1 MIESIRKMWKIGEL
15 RKKILYTFLMLVL
28 FRLVGV
34 IPAPGVDVAKVMSQ
48 NNTSTLPTPY
58 INASIIMQLLTIAIP
73 ALERMSKE
81 DDGRQKINRITR
93 YVTVGLAALQAI
105 GLVRGLGYIRS
116 GWLNYVL
123 VGVSMAGGTA
133 LAMWIGERITE
144 KGVGNGVSLLIFVGI
159 ISNLFN
165 GIVAGFQTATTTG
178 TTSGWLNL
186 IIIVV
191 TCILMTVIVTFV
203 ELGERRIPLIAK
215 QVKGRRVYG
224 GQNTHMSLKVVSV
237 GVLPLIFAYSFLAF
251 PGTIAQ
257 LIDPKAEGWFTR
269 WWLTNMSTGSV
280 WYLIISALLIIA
292 FTFFYSSISF
302 DPKQQAES
310 LQQQGAVIPGQRG
323 KNIRQ
328 YLQNIMNRLNLFAAF
343 FLAILAAVPTLLL
356 KLAENPSLDP
366 IALSEEFVK
375 GYYGAAAEPMGR
387 YLDYLEARQKTGVGC
402 LDVPQ
407 RQHLDPLRNQPLYDS
422 AVDLR
427 IHKRTC
433 RVTAL
438 REGQRRRGQAC
449 LEIPDVVA
457 SVVEPVKGFPVV
469 GFRIKKSN
477 FLHDVFHYSSVSK
490 RTIQVS
496 FYSVLR

>member
-1 MIESIRKMWKIGEL
+1 MIESIRKMWKIEEL
-15 RKKILYTFLMLVL
+15 RKKILYTFMMLVL

-48 NNTSTLPTPY
+48 NNTSTLPLLELVNMMTGNAFSQMTLMAMGITPY

-105 GLVRGLGYIRS
+105 GLVRGLGYIRA

-165 GIVAGFQTATTTG
+165 GIVSGFNTATTTG
-178 TTSGWLNL
+178 TTSGWINL
-186 IIIVV
+186 VVIVV

-203 ELGERRIPLIAK
+203 ELGERRIPLQIAK

-257 LIDPKAEGWFTR
+257 LIDPKIEGWFTR
-269 WWLTNMSTGSV
+269 WWQMNMYTGSV
-280 WYLIISALLIIA
+280 WYMIISALLIIA

-302 DPKQQAES
+302 DPKQQAEQ

-356 KLAENPSLDP
+356 RLAGVQVPFAASSIL
-366 IALSEEFVK
+366 IAV
-375 GYYGAAAEPMGR
+375 
-387 YLDYLEARQKTGVGC
+387 
-402 LDVPQ
+402 
-407 RQHLDPLRNQPLYDS
+407 
-422 AVDLR
+422 
-427 IHKRTC
+427 
-433 RVTAL
+433 
-438 REGQRRRGQAC
+438 
-449 LEIPDVVA
+449 
-457 SVVEPVKGFPVV
+457 
-469 GFRIKKSN
+469 
-477 FLHDVFHYSSVSK
+477 SVSLETI
-490 RTIQVS
+490 RTIQGEM
-496 FYSVLR
+496 SVRGIDMDMDGFM

>member
-1 MIESIRKMWKIGEL
+1 MIESIRKMWKIEEL
-15 RKKILYTFLMLVL
+15 RKKILYTFMMLVL

-48 NNTSTLPTPY
+48 NNTSSLPLLELVNMMTGNAFSQMTLMAMGITPY

-105 GLVRGLGYIRS
+105 GLVRGMGYIKD

-133 LAMWIGERITE
+133 LAMWIGERVTE

-165 GIVAGFQTATTTG
+165 GIVAGFNTATTTG
-178 TTSGWLNL
+178 TTSGWVNL
-186 IIIVV
+186 IVIVV

-203 ELGERRIPLIAK
+203 ELGERRIPLQIAK

-257 LIDPKAEGWFTR
+257 LIDPKAEGWFTQ
-269 WWLTNMSTGSV
+269 WWTRNMYTGSV
-280 WYLIISALLIIA
+280 WYMIISALLIVA

-302 DPKQQAES
+302 DPKQQAEQ

-328 YLQNIMNRLNLFAAF
+328 YLQTIMNRLNLFAPGRDERARDRYGRDRIYVRLIPGGF
-343 FLAILAAVPTLLL
+343 
-356 KLAENPSLDP
+356 P
-366 IALSEEFVK
+366 IAPWTPSADTPL
-375 GYYGAAAEPMGR
+375 G
-387 YLDYLEARQKTGVGC
+387 
-402 LDVPQ
+402 LDV
-407 RQHLDPLRNQPLYDS
+407 S
-422 AVDLR
+422 
-427 IHKRTC
+427 I
-433 RVTAL
+433 
-438 REGQRRRGQAC
+438 E
-449 LEIPDVVA
+449 
-457 SVVEPVKGFPVV
+457 
-469 GFRIKKSN
+469 
-477 FLHDVFHYSSVSK
+477 
-490 RTIQVS
+490 
-496 FYSVLR
+496 

>member
-1 MIESIRKMWKIGEL
+1 MIENIRKMWKITEL
-15 RKKILYTFLMLVL
+15 RKKILYTFGMLL
-28 FRLVGV
+28 IFRLVGV
-34 IPAPGVDVAKVMSQ
+34 IPAPGVDVARVMSA
-48 NNTSTLPTPY
+48 NNTSTLPLLELVNMMTGNAFSQMTLMAMGITPY

-203 ELGERRIPLIAK
+203 ELGERRIPLQIAK

-328 YLQNIMNRLNLFAAF
+328 YLQNIVNRLNLFAAF

-356 KLAENPSLDP
+356 RLAGVQVPFAASSIL
-366 IALSEEFVK
+366 IAV
-375 GYYGAAAEPMGR
+375 
-387 YLDYLEARQKTGVGC
+387 
-402 LDVPQ
+402 
-407 RQHLDPLRNQPLYDS
+407 
-422 AVDLR
+422 
-427 IHKRTC
+427 
-433 RVTAL
+433 
-438 REGQRRRGQAC
+438 
-449 LEIPDVVA
+449 
-457 SVVEPVKGFPVV
+457 
-469 GFRIKKSN
+469 
-477 FLHDVFHYSSVSK
+477 SVSLETV
-490 RTIQVS
+490 RTIQGEM
-496 FYSVLR
+496 SVRGIDMDMDGFM

>member
-1 MIESIRKMWKIGEL
+1 MIESIRKMWKIEEL
-15 RKKILYTFLMLVL
+15 RKKILYTFFMLVL

-34 IPAPGVDVAKVMSQ
+34 IPCPGVDVAKVMSQ
-48 NNTSTLPTPY
+48 NNTSSLPLLELVNMMTGNAFSQMTLMAMGITPY

-81 DDGRQKINRITR
+81 DDGREKINRITR

-105 GLVRGLGYIRS
+105 GLVRGMGYIKD

-165 GIVAGFQTATTTG
+165 GIVAGFNTATTTG
-178 TTSGWLNL
+178 TTSGWVNL
-186 IIIVV
+186 LVIVV

-203 ELGERRIPLIAK
+203 ELGERRIPLQIAK

-257 LIDPKAEGWFTR
+257 LIDPKAEGWFTQ
-269 WWLTNMSTGSV
+269 WWTMNMYTGSV
-280 WYLIISALLIIA
+280 WYMIISALLIIA

-302 DPKQQAES
+302 DPKQQAEQ

-328 YLQNIMNRLNLFAAF
+328 YLQTIMNRLNLFAAL
-343 FLAILAAVPTLLL
+343 FLAVLAAVPTLLL
-356 KLAENPSLDP
+356 RLAGVQVPFAASSIL
-366 IALSEEFVK
+366 IAV
-375 GYYGAAAEPMGR
+375 
-387 YLDYLEARQKTGVGC
+387 
-402 LDVPQ
+402 
-407 RQHLDPLRNQPLYDS
+407 
-422 AVDLR
+422 
-427 IHKRTC
+427 
-433 RVTAL
+433 
-438 REGQRRRGQAC
+438 
-449 LEIPDVVA
+449 
-457 SVVEPVKGFPVV
+457 
-469 GFRIKKSN
+469 
-477 FLHDVFHYSSVSK
+477 SVSLETI
-490 RTIQVS
+490 RTIQGEM
-496 FYSVLR
+496 SVRGIDMDATGFM